1 MFNNISKNIKLL
13 LEIKK
18 ENCMNTY
25 KAYTKSILR
34 KSDIQ
39 CFVRSVILYLIK
51 LIAEKFF
58 FKFGLFM

>member
-39 CFVRSVILYLIK
+39 CFVRSVILISYQIDCRK
-51 LIAEKFF
+51 VFF
-58 FKFGLFM
+58 